1 VHSKETKAKLVVRQA
16 LETPIVSEVWEPN
29 LDGKKAGPLFKGD
42 YKKLEEVICKM
53 SQMELESSK
62 NILEQEGKI
71 EVNVNGK
78 ELVLDSALIQIGRV
92 TKKET
97 STTLLG
103 LTYSSL

>member
-1 VHSKETKAKLVVRQA
+1 MHSKATKTKLVVRQA
-16 LETPIVSEVWEPN
+16 LENPIISEVWEPI
-29 LDGKKAGPLFKGD
+29 LDRKKAGPMFRGD
-42 YKKLEEVICKM
+42 AKSLEEVISQM

-78 ELVLDSALIQIGRV
+78 ELVLDSKLIQIERV

-97 STTLLG
+97 SMCFH
-103 LTYSSL
+103 YFC